1 MSNDIIDSFIKNQ
14 APKVIEQMKTM
25 SDQEVINKF
34 WAQSNNPMIPQQLK
48 DYFNTNKE
56 RINTAIINI
65 RKQL

>member
-25 SDQEVINKF
+25 SDQEVINNF